1 MSGPLALDTEN
12 NTWNIGAPYD
22 RRFKGVCHSWA
33 SDEGSGAAKND
44 PDSFARLEDRIR
56 SADLLV
62 GFNWKY
68 DLGVFRKLGVNL
80 HDKPVW
86 DTQLAEFL
94 ISHQKWKY
102 PSLNESCGK
111 YGLGG
116 KLDVIAEQ
124 YWKNGIQTEDIPWNE
139 LSEYASQDAALT
151 LALYHHQVSIMT
163 SSQKRLLKLMCMDLE
178 ILQEMEWNGIKFD
191 EELANK
197 RTGEIKEQVREVE
210 EKLLAIYPNVPISFN
225 SGDNLSA
232 FLYGGT
238 IVEVVKEH
246 IGFFK
251 TGAKVGAPRY
261 RNVEVLHELPRLF
274 TPLPRSELK
283 KPGFYATGA
292 DVLLKLRG
300 NKTTKGILELI
311 QRRTRLTTLLEKT
324 YMGLVRVHDEQNWE
338 PNYLHGQF
346 NQATVATGRLS
357 SSKPNL
363 QNLDSAAQDLF
374 ISRFDT

>member
-1 MSGPLALDTEN
+1 MSKVLAIDTEA
-12 NTWNIGAPYD
+12 NTWNFGAPYD
-22 RRFKGVCHSWA
+22 QRFKGVCHSWA
-33 SDEGSGAAKND
+33 SSESAGAAKNN
-44 PDSFARLEDRIR
+44 PDSLALLENRIR
-56 SADLLV
+56 SSDLLV

-68 DLGVFRKLGVNL
+68 DLGVLRKLGVNL

-86 DTQLAEFL
+86 DCQLAEFVR
-94 ISHQKWKY
+94 SHQKWKY
-102 PSLNESCGK
+102 PSLDESLAK
-111 YGLGG
+111 YGLGQ
-116 KLDVIAEQ
+116 KEDKVAE
-124 YWKNGIQTEDIPWNE
+124 YWKVGVQTEDIPWDILE
-139 LSEYASQDAALT
+139 SYATVDATMT
-151 LALYHHQVSIMT
+151 LRLYEHQMEHMSP
-163 SSQKRLLKLMCMDLE
+163 SAKRLVRLMCMDLM

-197 RTGEIKEQVREVE
+197 RTGEIKEQVQEVE
-210 EKLLAIYPNVPISFN
+210 EKLLSIYPNVPISFN

-232 FLYGGT
+232 FLYGGSIT
-238 IVEVVKEH
+238 EVVKEH

-251 TGAKVGAPRY
+251 TGQKVGEPRY

-300 NKTTKGILELI
+300 NKTTRGIMELI

-324 YMGLVRVHDEQNWE
+324 YEGLVKIHTAQNWE

-346 NQATVATGRLS
+346 NQVTVATGRLS

-363 QNLDSAAQDLF
+363 QNLDSEAQDLF
-374 ISRFDT
+374 ISRYNG

>member
-1 MSGPLALDTEN
+1 MSKALAVDTEN
-12 NTWNIGAPYD
+12 NTWNFGAPYD
-22 RRFKGVCHSWA
+22 QRFKGVCHSWA
-33 SDEGSGAAKND
+33 SSENSGATKNN
-44 PDSFARLEDRIR
+44 PDSLALLEDRIR
-56 SADLLV
+56 SSDLLV

-68 DLGVFRKLGVNL
+68 DLGVLRKLGVNL

-86 DTQLAEFL
+86 DCQLAEFVR
-94 ISHQKWKY
+94 SHQKWKY
-102 PSLNESCGK
+102 PSLDESLAK
-111 YGLGG
+111 YGLGQ
-116 KLDVIAEQ
+116 KEDKVAE
-124 YWKNGIQTEDIPWNE
+124 YWKVGVQTEDIPWDILE
-139 LSEYASQDAALT
+139 SYATVDATMT
-151 LALYHHQVSIMT
+151 LRLYEHQMEHMSP
-163 SSQKRLLKLMCMDLE
+163 SAKRLVRLMCMDLM

-197 RTGEIKEQVREVE
+197 RTGEIKEQVQEVE

-232 FLYGGT
+232 FLYGGSIT
-238 IVEVVKEH
+238 EVVKEH

-251 TGAKVGAPRY
+251 TGQKVGEPRY

-300 NKTTKGILELI
+300 NKTTRGILELI

-324 YMGLVRVHDEQNWE
+324 YEGLVKIHTAQNWE

-346 NQATVATGRLS
+346 NQVTVATGRLS

-363 QNLDSAAQDLF
+363 QNLDSEAQDLF
-374 ISRFDT
+374 ISRYDG

>member
-1 MSGPLALDTEN
+1 MSKTLAIDTES
-12 NTWNIGAPYD
+12 NTWNFGAPYD
-22 RRFKGVCHSWA
+22 QRFKGVCHSWA
-33 SDEGSGAAKND
+33 SSENSGATKNN
-44 PDSFARLEDRIR
+44 PDSLALLEDRIR
-56 SADLLV
+56 SSDLLV

-68 DLGVFRKLGVNL
+68 DLGVLRKLGVNL

-86 DTQLAEFL
+86 DCQLAEFVR
-94 ISHQKWKY
+94 SHQKWKY
-102 PSLNESCGK
+102 PSLDESLAK
-111 YGLGG
+111 YGLGQ
-116 KLDVIAEQ
+116 KEDKVAE
-124 YWKNGIQTEDIPWNE
+124 YWKVGVQTEDIPWDILE
-139 LSEYASQDAALT
+139 SYATVDATMT
-151 LALYHHQVSIMT
+151 LRLYEHQMEHMSP
-163 SSQKRLLKLMCMDLE
+163 SAKRLVRLMCMDLM

-197 RTGEIKEQVREVE
+197 RTGEIKEQVQEVE

-232 FLYGGT
+232 FLYGGSIT
-238 IVEVVKEH
+238 EVVKEH

-251 TGAKVGAPRY
+251 TGQKVGEPRY

-300 NKTTKGILELI
+300 NKTTRGILELI

-324 YMGLVRVHDEQNWE
+324 YEGLVKIHTAQNWE

-346 NQATVATGRLS
+346 NQVTVATGRLS

-363 QNLDSAAQDLF
+363 QNLDSEAQDLF
-374 ISRFDT
+374 ISRYNG

>member
-1 MSGPLALDTEN
+1 MSKTLAIDTES
-12 NTWNIGAPYD
+12 NTWNFGAPYD
-22 RRFKGVCHSWA
+22 QRFKGVCHSWA
-33 SDEGSGAAKND
+33 SSENSGATKNN
-44 PDSFARLEDRIR
+44 PDSLALLEDRIR
-56 SADLLV
+56 SSDLLV

-68 DLGVFRKLGVNL
+68 DLGVLRKLGVNL

-86 DTQLAEFL
+86 DCQLAEFVR
-94 ISHQKWKY
+94 SHQKWKY
-102 PSLNESCGK
+102 PSLDESLAK
-111 YGLGG
+111 YGLGQ
-116 KLDVIAEQ
+116 KEDKVAE
-124 YWKNGIQTEDIPWNE
+124 YWKVGVQTEDIPWDILE
-139 LSEYASQDAALT
+139 SYATVDATMT
-151 LALYHHQVSIMT
+151 LRLYEHQMEHMSP
-163 SSQKRLLKLMCMDLE
+163 SAKRLVRLMCMDLM

-197 RTGEIKEQVREVE
+197 RTGEIKEQVQEVE

-232 FLYGGT
+232 FLYGGSIT
-238 IVEVVKEH
+238 EVVKEH

-251 TGAKVGAPRY
+251 TGQKVGEPRY

-300 NKTTKGILELI
+300 NKTTRGIMELI

-324 YMGLVRVHDEQNWE
+324 YEGLVKIHTAQNWE

-346 NQATVATGRLS
+346 NQVTVATGRLS

-363 QNLDSAAQDLF
+363 QNLDSEAQDLF
-374 ISRFDT
+374 ISRYNG